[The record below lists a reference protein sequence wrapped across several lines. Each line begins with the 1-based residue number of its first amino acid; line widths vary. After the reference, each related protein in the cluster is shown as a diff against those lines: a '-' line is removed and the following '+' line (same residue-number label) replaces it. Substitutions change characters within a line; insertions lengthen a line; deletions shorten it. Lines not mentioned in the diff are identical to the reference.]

1 MHTVKFCNFSEVEKF
16 LERNKVPKLI
26 QTETD
31 NMNNPISI
39 KEMKPVV

>member
-1 MHTVKFCNFSEVEKF
+1 MHTVKFFNFSEVEKF
-16 LERNKVPKLI
+16 LERNQVSRLI

-39 KEMKPVV
+39 KEMKSVD